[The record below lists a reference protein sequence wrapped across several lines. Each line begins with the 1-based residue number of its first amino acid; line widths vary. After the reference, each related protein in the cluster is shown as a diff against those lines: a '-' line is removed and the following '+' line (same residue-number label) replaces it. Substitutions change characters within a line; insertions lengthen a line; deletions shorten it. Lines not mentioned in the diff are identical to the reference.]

1 MILTTDTRWDQN
13 WILRESI
20 KSSSWDIMISCDQ
33 LSDHVEIDN
42 VLYNHRY
49 NKWSCDLWHNHKKPL
64 QPTQKI
70 SPLPGYPPTQTT
82 ATE

>member
-1 MILTTDTRWDQN
+1 MILTTDTRWDHN

-42 VLYNHRY
+42 V
-49 NKWSCDLWHNHKKPL
+49 
-64 QPTQKI
+64 
-70 SPLPGYPPTQTT
+70 
-82 ATE
+82 